1 MRANTLSIDYTGA
14 HGGELAMAFGAGWAA
29 CAALCAALGAFMW
42 KILGKAKDEQIAS
55 LIKTIEKNEERCAET
70 IDALS
75 NRVQQLETLLLIHS
89 SGPLRQDLQKA
100 ISEQRVE
107 TLDESGE
114 S

>member
-1 MRANTLSIDYTGA
+1 MSIDYTGA
-14 HGGELAMAFGAGWAA
+14 HGGQLALAFGAGWAA
-29 CAALCAALGAFMW
+29 CATLCMALGAFLW

-75 NRVQQLETLLLIHS
+75 NRVQQLETILFMHS

-107 TLDESGE
+107 VTHETGR
-114 S
+114 

>member
-1 MRANTLSIDYTGA
+1 MNIDYTGA
-14 HGGELAMAFGAGWAA
+14 HGGQMAVAFGAGWTA
-29 CAALCAALGAFMW
+29 CAALCAMLGTFLW

-70 IDALS
+70 IDALQ
-75 NRVQQLETLLLIHS
+75 RRIAALELILFTHS

-107 TLDESGE
+107 NVHETGE
-114 S
+114 

>member
-1 MRANTLSIDYTGA
+1 MRAETLSIDYTGA
-14 HGGELAMAFGAGWAA
+14 HGGQLAMAFAAGWVA
-29 CAALCAALGAFMW
+29 CAAICTALGAFLW

-107 TLDESGE
+107 TTEETGKI
-114 S
+114 